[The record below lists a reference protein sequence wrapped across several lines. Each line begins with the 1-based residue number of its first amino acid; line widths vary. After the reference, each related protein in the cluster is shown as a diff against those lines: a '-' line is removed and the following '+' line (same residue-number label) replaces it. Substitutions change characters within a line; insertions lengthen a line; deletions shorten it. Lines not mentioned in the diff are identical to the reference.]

1 MHQMKVSTTVTNN
14 STNINQAN
22 NHLSF
27 EINEHKNIT
36 FSDGNPSAGFRNT
49 QTCGGVKT
57 ENEISLFPLSAISR
71 FHNWLLV
78 TVGWLMEVLICF
90 CFMIAVPPLTVDT
103 NIQQSNE
110 TFSIYIHVERVYPR
124 PECSV
129 VIGVSQ
135 TKRHCM
141 YTFYI
146 SSN

>member
-1 MHQMKVSTTVTNN
+1 MKVSTTVTIN

-22 NHLSF
+22 NHLSLK
-27 EINEHKNIT
+27 INEHNNTT
-36 FSDGNPSAGFRNT
+36 FSDGNPSDGFGNT
-49 QTCGGVKT
+49 QKYGGVKT

-71 FHNWLLV
+71 CHNWLLV
-78 TVGWLMEVLICF
+78 TVGWLKEVLLCI

-110 TFSIYIHVERVYPR
+110 TFSIYIHVERAYPR

-135 TKRHCM
+135 TKRHFM